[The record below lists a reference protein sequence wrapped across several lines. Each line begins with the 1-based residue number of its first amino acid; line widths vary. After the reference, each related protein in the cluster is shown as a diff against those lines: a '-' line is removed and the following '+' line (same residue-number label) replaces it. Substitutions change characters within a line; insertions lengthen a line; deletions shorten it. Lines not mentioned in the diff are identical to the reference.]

1 MANIFTLLRNLF
13 NFQQYVVVLPK
24 KGLSATCPQCS
35 ATRGGRVALSQA
47 RWTGMPHLEKK
58 SKSDVVGFIK
68 FLILLS
74 VAIFFVTSC
83 ASQKDLVYLN
93 KQVNALYRQ
102 TKKDGK
108 RFEKSIKKL
117 EEETQASDA
126 KQKEIEK
133 ILREDQESLR
143 LNLAQLG
150 ADLVEIKE
158 NIQSLTG
165 RVEENS
171 YLLKRTVEED
181 TTKEDFMVSQVKELS
196 HMVGDLKKRID
207 KIEDYFGL
215 ETSVHKRE
223 AGLKKALPAKE
234 IRKKD
239 IPSTQEK
246 RLTESEIYDRTLGYY
261 RDGQHKEAIEGFKKF
276 LKLYPESD
284 LADNAQF
291 WIGECHRA
299 QQQYKEAILAYQ
311 GVINGY
317 PKGNKVPSAMLHQ
330 ALSFVK
336 INDETTANLVFK
348 KLLKDFPK
356 SKEAEVARK
365 ILKQKKK
372 VKSDLK

>member
-24 KGLSATCPQCS
+24 KGLPAIVLLCGT
-35 ATRGGRVALSQA
+35 QA
-47 RWTGMPHLEKK
+47 RRTGMPYLEKK
-58 SKSDVVGFIK
+58 SKSDIVGFIK
-68 FLILLS
+68 LLILLS
-74 VAIFFVTSC
+74 VVIFFVTSC
-83 ASQKDLVYLN
+83 ASQKDVVYLN

-102 TKKDGK
+102 TENDGK

-126 KQKEIEK
+126 RQKEIEK
-133 ILREDQESLR
+133 ILKEDQESLR
-143 LNLAQLG
+143 LNFAQLG
-150 ADLVEIKE
+150 ADLIGIKE

-171 YLLKRTVEED
+171 YLLKRTIEKD
-181 TTKEDFMVSQVKELS
+181 TTKEDSMVSQVKEIS
-196 HMVGDLKKRID
+196 HMVEDLKKRID
-207 KIEDYFGL
+207 KIEDYFGI
-215 ETSVHKRE
+215 ETSVRKRE
-223 AGLKKALPAKE
+223 AGLKKTLPAKE

-239 IPSTQEK
+239 IPSPQEK
-246 RLTESEIYDRTLGYY
+246 KLTESEIYDRTLGYY

-276 LKLYPESD
+276 LKLYPKSD

-291 WIGECHRA
+291 WIGECHRT

-330 ALSFVK
+330 ALSFEK

-356 SKEAEVARK
+356 SKEAEIARK